1 MKEVSINTQPIRKH
15 RTLAASTAIT
25 ALFASTMLL
34 FPWSQAQ
41 AGLPKDIELHDATGV
56 LYDAMAANTSTNIAV
71 GPKATVMMGGGKQ
84 EGVLSFGETFSG
96 RDIRNE
102 VEILKNLPAGIA
114 VGANTYARTGSIE
127 IGDHTLEKNNIE
139 IGDSHVSELKQF
151 GVASTTVG
159 TNSYTGGGFATT
171 LGSYNVQ
178 SSPFNANGR
187 LDTWFNGTKNAFATV
202 VGSLNSNESMS
213 GSSTSG
219 VANVITGAANS
230 VKNSNGAI
238 TMGAGNRIENSLG
251 SFNTSAYDTKYASVK
266 AMQTALQ
273 EGVAKSA
280 GGATLAIGGAN
291 TADYTSHTQIIGVG
305 NTVTGTNSNPSK
317 FNMVNGYKNAV
328 TNASHLSVIGAENT
342 VTDTTSSILFGD
354 HRTLTSAN
362 ESVLI
367 GGATKD
373 MTTNVTRVTAIGFD
387 SNVTTTSGVA
397 IGSQSVSNTAAGV
410 AGYDPATKEASK
422 LTDHTWVSTLGAV
435 SVGDTAKQLTRQI
448 TGVAAGTNDTDA
460 VNVAQLKAVAANS
473 QDGNDTLVTSTTG
486 LQLQDKTLSLTVTDT
501 AGHSVTG
508 TVDLSS
514 IATNPEAFKRVESS
528 VDRLGGRVD
537 SLGASAAAL
546 AALHPQDY
554 NSEDKWDIA
563 AGYGHYQGSHALALG
578 AFYRPNEKTMLSFS
592 TNLGGSE
599 RLFNAGLSLKFGESN
614 PYATYSK
621 SQLVTLVQK
630 QQEQIAQQQ
639 ADMQQ
644 VQEQLRR
651 IMERLEIK

>member
-1 MKEVSINTQPIRKH
+1 MKEVSTNTQPIRKH
-15 RTLAASTAIT
+15 CTLAASTA

-56 LYDAMAANTSTNIAV
+56 LYDAMAANTSTNITV

-84 EGVLSFGETFSG
+84 EGILSFGETFSG

-127 IGDHTLEKNNIE
+127 VGDHTLEKNDIA
-139 IGDSHVSELKQF
+139 IGDSSANKLKQF

-178 SSPFNANGR
+178 SSPFNANGFF
-187 LDTWFNGTKNAFATV
+187 DTLSNATKNAFATV

-213 GSSTSG
+213 SRSSTSG
-219 VANVITGAANS
+219 VANVITGTANS

-238 TMGAGNRIENSLG
+238 TMGAGNRIENSIG
-251 SFNTSAYDTKYASVK
+251 DFSASAYNTKYASVK
-266 AMQTALQ
+266 DMQTALQ

-291 TADYTSHTQIIGVG
+291 TADYTSHTQIIGVS
-305 NTVTGTNSNPSK
+305 NTVTGTKSVPSK
-317 FNMVNGYKNAV
+317 YNMVNGYKNTL

-362 ESVLI
+362 ESILI

-373 MTTNVTRVTAIGFD
+373 MTTNVTRVTASGFD

-473 QDGNDTLVTSTTG
+473 QDGNDTLVISTTG

-514 IATNPEAFKRVESS
+514 IAANPEAFKRVESS
-528 VDRLGGRVD
+528 VDRLDGRVD
-537 SLGASAAAL
+537 SIGASAAAL

-578 AFYRPNEKTMLSFS
+578 AFYRPNEKTMVSFS

-599 RLFNAGLSLKFGESN
+599 HLFNAGLSLKFGESN

-621 SQLVTLVQK
+621 SQLVTLVQ
-630 QQEQIAQQQ
+630 QQQ

>member
-1 MKEVSINTQPIRKH
+1 MKEVSTEKQMIRKLYSM
-15 RTLAASTAIT
+15 RATMTATTL
-25 ALFASTMLL
+25 LASTMLF

-56 LYDAMAANTSTNIAV
+56 LYDAMAANTSTNITI

-84 EGVLSFGETFSG
+84 EGILSFGEAFSG
-96 RDIRNE
+96 RDIKNE

-114 VGANTYARTGSIE
+114 VGSNTYARTGSIE
-127 IGDHTLEKNNIE
+127 IGDHTLEKNDIK
-139 IGDSHVSELKQF
+139 IGDSSANKIKQF

-178 SSPFNANGR
+178 SSPFNANGFF
-187 LDTWFNGTKNAFATV
+187 DTMSNATKNAFATV

-213 GSSTSG
+213 GRSTSG
-219 VANVITGAANS
+219 VANVITGSANS
-230 VKNSNGAI
+230 VTNSNGAI
-238 TMGAGNRIENSLG
+238 TMGAGNRIENSFG
-251 SFNTSAYDTKYASVK
+251 DFNASSYNTKYASVK
-266 AMQTALQ
+266 DMQTALQ

-291 TADYTSHTQIIGVG
+291 TANYTSHTQIIGVG
-305 NTVTGTNSNPSK
+305 NTVTGTKSASSK
-317 FNMVNGYKNAV
+317 FNMVNGYKNTV
-328 TNASHLSVIGAENT
+328 SNANHLSVIGAENT
-342 VTDTTSSILFGD
+342 VTDTKSSILFGD
-354 HRTLTSAN
+354 HRTLTVAN

-373 MTTNVTRVTAIGFD
+373 MTTNVARATAIGFD
-387 SNVTTTSGVA
+387 SNVTTAGGVA
-397 IGSQSVSNTAAGV
+397 IGSQSVSTTAAGV
-410 AGYDPATKEASK
+410 AGYDPATKLASTA
-422 LTDHTWVSTLGAV
+422 TDHTWVSTLGAV
-435 SVGDTAKQLTRQI
+435 SVGDTDKQLTRQI

-473 QDGNDTLVTSTTG
+473 QDGNDTLVASTTG
-486 LQLQDKTLSLTVTDT
+486 LQLQDKILSLTVTDT

-514 IATNPEAFKRVESS
+514 IATNPAAFNRMESS
-528 VDRLGGRVD
+528 INRLSGRVD
-537 SLGASAAAL
+537 SLGASTAAL

-563 AGYGHYQGSHALALG
+563 AGYGNYHGSHALALG
-578 AFYRPNEKTMLSFS
+578 AFYRPNEKTMVSFS

-621 SQLVTLVQK
+621 SQLVTLVQ
-630 QQEQIAQQQ
+630 QQQKQIAQQQ
-639 ADMQQ
+639 TDMQQ

>member
-15 RTLAASTAIT
+15 RTLAASTAVT

-56 LYDAMAANTSTNIAV
+56 LYDAMAANTSTNITV

-84 EGVLSFGETFSG
+84 EGILSFGETFSG

-127 IGDHTLEKNNIE
+127 VGDHTLEKNDIA
-139 IGDSHVSELKQF
+139 IGDSSASKLKQF

-178 SSPFNANGR
+178 SSPFNANGFR
-187 LDTWFNGTKNAFATV
+187 DTLSNATKNAFATV

-213 GSSTSG
+213 GRSTAG
-219 VANVITGAANS
+219 VANVITGTANS

-238 TMGAGNRIENSLG
+238 TMGAGNRIENSIG
-251 SFNTSAYDTKYASVK
+251 DFSASAYNTKYASVK

-291 TADYTSHTQIIGVG
+291 TADYTSHTQIIGVS
-305 NTVTGTNSNPSK
+305 NTVTGTKSMPSK
-317 FNMVNGYKNAV
+317 YNMVNGYKNTL

-354 HRTLTSAN
+354 HRTLTAAN

-473 QDGNDTLVTSTTG
+473 QDGNDTLVASTTG

-514 IATNPEAFKRVESS
+514 IAANPEAFKRVESS
-528 VDRLGGRVD
+528 VDRLGSRVD

-578 AFYRPNEKTMLSFS
+578 AFYRPNEKTMVSFS